1 MQRKFLTVMFGL
13 LLATVVLVGS
23 ALAAVGD
30 GSVQP
35 MRIAGPAGYADQPQ
49 IRFIT
54 PTPTPPNLDDYPI
67 PVRSEAGR
75 DFGLIIGATFL
86 VLIVIGGVIFSL
98 RWRSQSKA
106 RD

>member
-1 MQRKFLTVMFGL
+1 MCGL
-13 LLATVVLVGS
+13 ILGAVVLVGS

-30 GSVQP
+30 GSVQF

-49 IRFIT
+49 IRLIT
-54 PTPTPPNLDDYPI
+54 PTPTPANLDDNPS

-75 DFGLIIGATFL
+75 DIAIIGGATIL
-86 VLIVIGGVIFSL
+86 VLIVIGGVIFGL
-98 RWRSQSKA
+98 RWRAKPKT